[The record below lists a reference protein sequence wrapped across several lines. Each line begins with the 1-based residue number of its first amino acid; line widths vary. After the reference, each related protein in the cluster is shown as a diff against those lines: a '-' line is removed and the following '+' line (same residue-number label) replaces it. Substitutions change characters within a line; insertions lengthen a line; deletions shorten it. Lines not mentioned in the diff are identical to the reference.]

1 MTSNDDNT
9 FEDSRTS
16 GDTIFGDGS
25 YDSGTTDEGTSGES
39 TYDESTYDGVGLTGD
54 APRTLS
60 RPKGPSWGTVAL
72 GLICLLV
79 AGAAL
84 WVEWTDVNLDWTR
97 SGPLA
102 VVGVGLVLVL
112 VGLAALLRRN
122 DDDLDR

>member
-25 YDSGTTDEGTSGES
+25 YDSGTTDEGTYG
-39 TYDESTYDGVGLTGD
+39 ESTYDGVGLTGD

>member
-16 GDTIFGDGS
+16 GDTIFDDGS
-25 YDSGTTDEGTSGES
+25 YDSGTTDEGTYG
-39 TYDESTYDGVGLTGD
+39 ESTYDGVGLTGD

-79 AGAAL
+79 AGGAL

>member
-9 FEDSRTS
+9 FEDGRSS
-16 GDTIFGDGS
+16 GDTIFDDGS
-25 YDSGTTDEGTSGES
+25 YDSGTTDEGTYG
-39 TYDESTYDGVGLTGD
+39 ESTYDGVGLTGD